1 MCTTA
6 DFVYINYRDLRN
18 LGDQLDAAVHGAHE
32 ETEASPL
39 VIIDNTVLFY

>member
-32 ETEASPL
+32 ETGETCRL
-39 VIIDNTVLFY
+39 GVHIL